1 MNVIEPKL
9 KDKVEKSFVECENM
23 NKISVFGGT
32 GFIGGTFSRM
42 YKENVTLIPR
52 DSKNFHTNEVL
63 YFISTTTN
71 QNVFKDVHVDIDT
84 NLKLFVDFLS
94 NCKNRDVTINF
105 ISSGFVYGNDII
117 DAKETDCCNP
127 TGFYSI
133 TKRCAEQLLISFCET
148 FKIKYRIFRIG
159 NVYGLD
165 KTISPGKNVLAYM
178 VRLLKEDKQIKLY
191 DGGNFLKDY
200 MFVEDICKSIKL
212 IIDSGN
218 INEVY
223 NISSGESLSFRKI
236 IENAKSI
243 VNSSS
248 EIIDVLI
255 PPDQEFIQVKNM
267 TLNNDKLKSLGF
279 SCNTNFNDGLQ
290 ILCDMI

>member
-1 MNVIEPKL
+1 MIVK
-9 KDKVEKSFVECENM
+9 NM
-23 NKISVFGGT
+23 TEKISVFGGT
-32 GFIGGTFSRM
+32 GFIGNTFCRL
-42 YKENVTLIPR
+42 YPEETIIIPR
-52 DSKNFHTNEVL
+52 KSRNFDTKEVL

-71 QNVFKDVHVDIDT
+71 QNVFKDLHIDIDT
-84 NLKLFVDFLS
+84 NLKIFVDFLS

-105 ISSGFVYGNDII
+105 ISSGFVYGNDIL
-117 DAKETDCCNP
+117 DAKESDCCNP

-178 VRLLKEDKQIKLY
+178 VKLLKQDKQIKLY

-212 IIDSGN
+212 IIDYGK
-218 INEVY
+218 INEIY
-223 NISSGESLSFRKI
+223 NIASGESFSFREI
-236 IENAKSI
+236 INTARSI
-243 VNSSS
+243 VKSSS
-248 EIIDVLI
+248 EIVDVI
-255 PPDQEFIQVKNM
+255 MPSDQSFIQVKNM
-267 TLNNDKLKSLGF
+267 TLNIEKLNLLNF
-279 SCNTNFNDGLQ
+279 SCEIKFEEGLQ
-290 ILCDMI
+290 MICDMVE

>member
-1 MNVIEPKL
+1 MT
-9 KDKVEKSFVECENM
+9 D
-23 NKISVFGGT
+23 KISVFGGT

-71 QNVFKDVHVDIDT
+71 QSVFKDLHIDIDT

-94 NCKNRDVTINF
+94 NCKNEDITINF

-248 EIIDVLI
+248 EIIDVFI

-279 SCNTNFNDGLQ
+279 SCDTNFNDGLQ
-290 ILCDMI
+290 ILCEMV

>member
-1 MNVIEPKL
+1 MLNVK
-9 KDKVEKSFVECENM
+9 NM

-71 QNVFKDVHVDIDT
+71 QSVFKDLHVDIDT

-94 NCKNRDVTINF
+94 NCKNKDITINF

-279 SCNTNFNDGLQ
+279 SCDTNFHNGLQ
-290 ILCDMI
+290 ILCDMV

>member
-1 MNVIEPKL
+1 MSVK
-9 KDKVEKSFVECENM
+9 NM
-23 NKISVFGGT
+23 TDKISVFGGT
-32 GFIGGTFSRM
+32 GFIG
-42 YKENVTLIPR
+42 NVFCKLYPKDTIIIPR
-52 DSKNFHTNEVL
+52 ESKEFNTKEVL

-71 QNVFKDVHVDIDT
+71 QSIFKDLHVDIDT

-105 ISSGFVYGNDII
+105 ISSGFVYGNDIV

-133 TKRCAEQLLISFCET
+133 TKRYAEQLLISFCET

-255 PPDQEFIQVKNM
+255 PSDQEFIQVKNM

-279 SCNTNFNDGLQ
+279 NNLMNLERGLQ
-290 ILCDMI
+290 ILCE

>member
-1 MNVIEPKL
+1 
-9 KDKVEKSFVECENM
+9 M

-71 QNVFKDVHVDIDT
+71 QSVFKDLHVDIDT

-94 NCKNRDVTINF
+94 NCKNKDITINF

-279 SCNTNFNDGLQ
+279 SCDTNFHNGLQ
-290 ILCDMI
+290 ILCDMV

>member
-1 MNVIEPKL
+1 MLNVK
-9 KDKVEKSFVECENM
+9 NM

-42 YKENVTLIPR
+42 YKENVILIPR
-52 DSKNFHTNEVL
+52 ESKNFHTNEVL

-71 QNVFKDVHVDIDT
+71 QSVFKDLHVDIDT

-94 NCKNRDVTINF
+94 NCKNKDITINF

-248 EIIDVLI
+248 QIIDVLI

-279 SCNTNFNDGLQ
+279 SCDTNFHNGLQ
-290 ILCDMI
+290 ILCDMV

>member
-1 MNVIEPKL
+1 MLNVK
-9 KDKVEKSFVECENM
+9 NM

-71 QNVFKDVHVDIDT
+71 QSVFKDLHVDIDT

-94 NCKNRDVTINF
+94 NCKNKDITINF

-218 INEVY
+218 INEIY

-279 SCNTNFNDGLQ
+279 SCDTNFHNGLQ
-290 ILCDMI
+290 ILCDMV

>member
-1 MNVIEPKL
+1 MSVK
-9 KDKVEKSFVECENM
+9 NM
-23 NKISVFGGT
+23 TDKISVFGGT

-71 QNVFKDVHVDIDT
+71 QSVFKDLHIDIDT

-94 NCKNRDVTINF
+94 NCKNEDITINF

-248 EIIDVLI
+248 EIIDVFI

-279 SCNTNFNDGLQ
+279 SCDTNFNDGLQ
-290 ILCDMI
+290 ILCEMV